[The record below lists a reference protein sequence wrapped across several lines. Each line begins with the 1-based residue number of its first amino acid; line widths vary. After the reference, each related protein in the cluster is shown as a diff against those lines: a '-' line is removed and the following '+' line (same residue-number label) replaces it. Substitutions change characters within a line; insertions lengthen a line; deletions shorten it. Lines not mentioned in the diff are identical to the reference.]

1 MKKIVDLHIQ
11 QTLDRLLEKRPQE
24 GKTFLV
30 MCSGGQ
36 DSMVLADAVHRLG
49 YAMEVVHVNY
59 GLRGSESDCDQTFLE
74 GWAAAR
80 HLPIHVT
87 QAPTDFGDGPDLQA
101 RARGLRY
108 ELVQGLFDP
117 IRHAAILVAHHA
129 DDAAET
135 FLFHAARGT
144 GLDGLVALAPQVG
157 NILRPMWDLTKAQ
170 VRVHANNLG
179 LTWRDDSSNMSDKY
193 TRNHLRHHAL
203 PALRDAMPQA
213 LDGLRTT
220 LKNLRDLQA
229 FVDATVKRESILYL
243 GKSKEVP
250 GAHVLYRDVL
260 DHPHSSVIVWYI
272 LKEFGGFDFEA
283 VYSLAQSQVGSML
296 QRGKYQLWAEREG
309 LLLVPDDFQR
319 HAEAQ
324 VLETGMTQLQGPLW
338 NGKKWMATTTWK
350 AQQQRHAATED
361 LGSLTSPVVSLE
373 RTECLV
379 WRPWAEGDFLLPLGM
394 KGRKKVSDI
403 LTEVKVPAGLRKYV
417 VVLASG
423 TEAGEVYW
431 VPGARLS
438 RTVAVQAGDSHFWR
452 LNHRC

>member
-1 MKKIVDLHIQ
+1 MKKIVDLRIQ
-11 QTLDRLLEKRPQE
+11 QTLESFLEKSPLE

-49 YAMEVVHVNY
+49 YALELVHVNY
-59 GLRGSESDCDQTFLE
+59 RLRGAESDGDQAFVE
-74 GWAAAR
+74 AWADER
-80 HLPIHVT
+80 SLPIHVT

-108 ELVQGLFDP
+108 ELVQSLFDP
-117 IRHAAILVAHHA
+117 SRHAAILVAHHA

-157 NILRPMWDLTKAQ
+157 NIVRPLWDVTKAQ
-170 VRVHANNLG
+170 VAVHAKKQG
-179 LTWRDDSSNMSDKY
+179 LVWRDDSSNASDKY

-203 PALRDAMPQA
+203 PALREAMPHA
-213 LDGLRTT
+213 LDGVRTT

-272 LKEFGGFDFEA
+272 LKDFGGFDFEA
-283 VYSLAQSQVGSML
+283 VYSLAKSQVGSML

-309 LLLVPDDFQR
+309 LLIVPNDFQR
-319 HAEAQ
+319 LAEAR
-324 VLETGMTQLQGPLW
+324 VLETGWTQLNGPLW
-338 NGKKWMATTTWK
+338 NGNKWMATTAWK
-350 AQQQRHAATED
+350 AKQQRHAATED
-361 LGSLTSPVVSLE
+361 LGTLISPVLSLE
-373 RTECLV
+373 RTESLV
-379 WRPWAEGDFLLPLGM
+379 WRPWAEGDFLFPLGM

-403 LTEVKVPAGLRKYV
+403 LTEAKVPAGLRKYV
-417 VVLASG
+417 VVLAAE

-431 VPGARLS
+431 VPGVRLS
-438 RTVAVQAGDSHFWR
+438 RTVAVQAGDSQFWR

>member
-1 MKKIVDLHIQ
+1 MKKIVDLRIQ
-11 QTLDRLLEKRPQE
+11 HTLESFLENSPLE
-24 GKTFLV
+24 GKTFMV

-49 YAMEVVHVNY
+49 YALELVHVNY
-59 GLRGSESDCDQTFLE
+59 GLRGTESDGDQAFVE
-74 GWAAAR
+74 AWAAER
-80 HLPIHVT
+80 SLPIHVT
-87 QAPTDFGDGPDLQA
+87 QAPSDFGDGPDLQA

-108 ELVQGLFDP
+108 ELVQSLFDP
-117 IRHAAILVAHHA
+117 SRHAAILVAHHA

-157 NILRPMWDLTKAQ
+157 NMVRPLWDVAKSQ
-170 VRVHANNLG
+170 VAAHAKKQG
-179 LTWRDDSSNMSDKY
+179 LAWRDDSSNASDKY

-203 PALRDAMPQA
+203 PALREAMPQA
-213 LDGLRTT
+213 LEGLRTT

-260 DHPHSSVIVWYI
+260 DHPHSSVIVWYNF
-272 LKEFGGFDFEA
+272 KEFCGVDFEA
-283 VYSLAQSQVGSML
+283 VLSLAQSQVGAML

-309 LLLVPDDFQR
+309 LLLLKEDFQR
-319 HAEAQ
+319 LAEPHI
-324 VLETGMTQLQGPLW
+324 LGSGWTQLQGPLW
-338 NGKKWMATTTWK
+338 NGKKWEAHTTWK
-350 AQQQRHAATED
+350 AKQQKHAATED
-361 LGSLTSPVVSLE
+361 LGSLNAPVLSLE
-373 RTECLV
+373 RTESLV
-379 WRPWAEGDFLLPLGM
+379 WRPWTEGDFLLPLGM

-403 LTEVKVPAGLRKYV
+403 LTEAKVPAGLRKYV
-417 VVLASG
+417 VVLAAG
-423 TEAGEVYW
+423 ATAGEVYW

-452 LNHRC
+452 LTERR

>member
-1 MKKIVDLHIQ
+1 MKNIVDLRIQ
-11 QTLDRLLEKRPQE
+11 HTLESILEKSPLE

-49 YAMEVVHVNY
+49 YALEVVHVNY
-59 GLRGSESDCDQTFLE
+59 GLRGQESNGDQAFVE
-74 GWAAAR
+74 AWAAAR

-87 QAPTDFGDGPDLQA
+87 QAPPDFGDGPDLQA
-101 RARGLRY
+101 RARSLRY
-108 ELVQGLFDP
+108 ELVQSLFDP
-117 IRHAAILVAHHA
+117 SRHASILVAHHA

-157 NILRPMWDLTKAQ
+157 NIVRPLWDVTKAQ
-170 VRVHANNLG
+170 VQAHAKKQG
-179 LTWRDDSSNMSDKY
+179 LTWRDDSSNASDKY

-203 PALRDAMPQA
+203 PALREAMPQA
-213 LDGLRTT
+213 LEGLRTT

-229 FVDATVKRESILYL
+229 FVDATVTRESILYL

-260 DHPHSSVIVWYI
+260 DHPHSSVIIWYI

-283 VYSLAQSQVGSML
+283 VLSLAHSQVGSML
-296 QRGKYQLWAEREG
+296 QRGRWQLWAEREG
-309 LLLVPDDFQR
+309 LLLLPEDFQQL
-319 HAEAQ
+319 AYPETLEEGWAQ
-324 VLETGMTQLQGPLW
+324 LEGPLW
-338 NGKKWMATTTWK
+338 NGKKWRVNTTWT
-350 AQQQRHAATED
+350 AQKQRHAATED
-361 LGSLTSPVVSLE
+361 LGSLKAPVLSLARAE
-373 RTECLV
+373 SLV
-379 WRPWAEGDFLLPLGM
+379 WRPWIEGDFLLPLGM

-403 LTEVKVPAGLRKYV
+403 LTEAKVPAGLRKYV
-417 VVLASG
+417 VVLAAE
-423 TEAGEVYW
+423 TDTGEVYW

-438 RTVAVQAGDSHFWR
+438 RTVAVREGDSHFWR
-452 LNHRC
+452 LVEHR

>member
-1 MKKIVDLHIQ
+1 MKKVVDLRIQ
-11 QTLDRLLEKRPQE
+11 QTLESFLEKSPLE

-49 YAMEVVHVNY
+49 YALELVHVNY
-59 GLRGSESDCDQTFLE
+59 RLRGAESDGDQAFVE
-74 GWAAAR
+74 AWADER
-80 HLPIHVT
+80 SLPIHVT

-108 ELVQGLFDP
+108 ELVQSLFDP
-117 IRHAAILVAHHA
+117 SRHAAILVAHHA

-157 NILRPMWDLTKAQ
+157 NIVRPLWDVTKAQ
-170 VRVHANNLG
+170 VAVHAKQQG
-179 LTWRDDSSNMSDKY
+179 LVWRDDSSNASDKY

-203 PALRDAMPQA
+203 PALRGAMPQA
-213 LDGLRTT
+213 LDGVRTT

-272 LKEFGGFDFEA
+272 LKDFGGFDFEA
-283 VYSLAQSQVGSML
+283 VYSLAKSQVGSML

-309 LLLVPDDFQR
+309 LILVPYDFQR
-319 HAEAQ
+319 LAEAQ
-324 VLETGMTQLQGPLW
+324 VLETGWTQLNGPLW
-338 NGKKWMATTTWK
+338 NGKKWMATTAWK
-350 AQQQRHAATED
+350 AKQQRHAAKED
-361 LGSLTSPVVSLE
+361 LGTLISPVLSLE
-373 RTECLV
+373 RTESLV

-403 LTEVKVPAGLRKYV
+403 LTEAKVPAGLRKYV
-417 VVLASG
+417 VVLAAE

-438 RTVAVQAGDSHFWR
+438 RTVAVQAGDSQFWR